1 MAKFLKAHYKWYE
14 NRQWH
19 SKPTALFFFFFGEQK
34 IYFLSVNKLR
44 KDSMTEK

>member
-19 SKPTALFFFFFGEQK
+19 SKPTALFFFGEQK
-34 IYFLSVNKLR
+34 IYFLSANKLR

>member
-14 NRQWH
+14 NGQWH
-19 SKPTALFFFFFGEQK
+19 SKPTALFFFFGEQK
-34 IYFLSVNKLR
+34 IYFLSANKLR